1 MRRSAERLLAGD
13 REAGLTLV
21 ELLVAAAMSVIL
33 VGAACAMLISA
44 VRDQPKLSKK
54 DQNITTAR
62 YVLERMT
69 REIRN
74 GLAVYTATG
83 SEVSFKTQVRR
94 TACGGTVEE
103 DPSVSA
109 IECRVTYRCAAVSPP
124 TVPATYSCSRAETDP
139 EAVPGAGTPTT
150 TIVGGLD
157 TSEIFSW
164 EPQSIEEAGEIEYIG
179 ITLHIANP
187 EGEGDLKVT
196 DGAGL
201 RTLEYARS

>member
-1 MRRSAERLLAGD
+1 MRALRTRLSAGAD

-44 VRDQPKLSKK
+44 VREQPKLSKK

-74 GLAVYTATG
+74 GTAVQTATG
-83 SEVSFKTQVRR
+83 SEVSFTTQVRR
-94 TACGGTVEE
+94 TACGGPVQENQSL
-103 DPSVSA
+103 PS
-109 IECRVTYRCAAVSPP
+109 IECQVTYRCTTTECTRTETEPEVS
-124 TVPATYSCSRAETDP
+124 T
-139 EAVPGAGTPTT
+139 GGTPTT
-150 TIVGGLD
+150 VVSGLD
-157 TSEIFSW
+157 SSNVFNYEPSEE
-164 EPQSIEEAGEIEYIG
+164 EPTFIG

-187 EGEGDLKVT
+187 EGAGELTVT

-201 RTLEYARS
+201 RILDYAVG

>member
-1 MRRSAERLLAGD
+1 MTRLRARLGGSG

-21 ELLVAAAMSVIL
+21 ELLVAAAMSVII

-44 VRDQPKLSKK
+44 VQDQPKLSKK

-74 GLAVYTATG
+74 GVAVYQEPTPTG
-83 SEVSFKTQVRR
+83 SEVSFETQLRR
-94 TACGGTVEE
+94 TTCGGPVAENASA
-103 DPSVSA
+103 PS
-109 IECRVTYRCAAVSPP
+109 IECRVTYRCTTSEC
-124 TVPATYSCSRAETDP
+124 TRTETAP
-139 EAVPGAGTPTT
+139 EAKSGGTPTI
-150 TIVGGLD
+150 IVSGLD
-157 TSEIFSW
+157 SSQVFNY
-164 EPQSIEEAGEIEYIG
+164 EPSAEEPVYIG

-187 EGEGDLKVT
+187 EGEGDLTVT

-201 RTLEYARS
+201 RVLDYASN